1 MAELDG
7 KVAVVSGIGPGLGRD
22 IALLFAREGAVV
34 VLAARSA
41 DVLNAVAKEVSDAGG
56 QAICVTTDITDPSQ
70 CDRLLHAALNEGG
83 GLDVLVNNAFAFG
96 PRELMKDIAMDDWR
110 PVFEVNVLG
119 TMQLSI
125 RAADVMAGRGGGS
138 IVMINSQAMRR
149 SEARRG
155 AYASSKAALLAAART
170 LASEA
175 GRSNV
180 RVNTVVP
187 GHIWGP
193 PLEEHFKGVAA
204 RRGVEPD
211 DVYKEA
217 SHAMALRRIAT
228 GDEVAQ
234 AALFFASD
242 RSSGITGQSLDVNA
256 GNWYE

>member
-1 MAELDG
+1 MGELDG

-34 VLAARSA
+34 VLAARTA
-41 DVLNAVAKEVSDAGG
+41 DTLSKVAKEVSDAGG
-56 QAICVTTDITDPSQ
+56 QAICVTTDITDPVQ
-70 CDRLLHAALNEGG
+70 CGRLLDTAVTEGG
-83 GLDVLVNNAFAFG
+83 SLDVLVNNAFAFG
-96 PRELMKDIAMDDWR
+96 ARELMKDLPIDDWR

-125 RAADVMAGRGGGS
+125 AAAGIMADRGGGS
-138 IVMINSQAMRR
+138 IVMVNSQAMRR

-180 RVNTVVP
+180 RVNSVVP
-187 GHIWGP
+187 GQIWGP
-193 PLEEHFKGVAA
+193 PLEEHFKGVAD
-204 RRGVEPD
+204 RRGVAPE
-211 DVYKEA
+211 DVYRETA
-217 SHAMALRRIAT
+217 RAMALRRIAT
-228 GDEVAQ
+228 GADVAE
-234 AALFFASD
+234 AVLFFASD
-242 RSSGITGQSLDVNA
+242 RSSAITGQSLDVNA